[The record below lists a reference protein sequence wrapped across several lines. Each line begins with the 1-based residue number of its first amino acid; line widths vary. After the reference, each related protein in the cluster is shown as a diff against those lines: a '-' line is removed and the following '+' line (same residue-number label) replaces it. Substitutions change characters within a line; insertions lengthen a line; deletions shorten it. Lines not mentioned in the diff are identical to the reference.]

1 MTTRN
6 LSTIQVIILGVLSV
20 SRIFSVI
27 ADVDVTSSERYHV
40 MESFKPRHDFV
51 QIHDQP
57 IENPHTTMHEV
68 IIAITKLNVPSL
80 QEMII
85 ERATPGSPLYQQ
97 WFSYDEIT
105 EIVRNDEGFDS
116 VMTWLNSA
124 GVASGSLRVKE
135 ISNRRDYIHVEGSIS
150 QWEELLQTKF
160 HVFHDNSY
168 VTHIQQLQKTV
179 SDMESLKPLVY
190 HRCLSYSIPIELKD
204 HIEAIFNTVQAPLAY
219 HSSVHLLPVTS
230 DNEIEDVGKSMSLR
244 RAIAEPVA
252 GAILPTIDN
261 DTIPTP
267 LPPITSHS
275 NRRKIY
281 KTTVPY
287 LQQFYQIDSAYKGDA
302 QFNQSVFLTSTEY
315 FSQSDLLEFQTQYSL
330 TLQQAIS
337 IGGRSLGFT
346 PCPPVPTATKSCYE
360 GNLDI
365 QYIMGIAQETSSIF
379 WYVPRR
385 SGVDAFA
392 TWLVKMANSKDPPQ
406 SNSMSWGAIE
416 QVSVTGLIVT

>member
-1 MTTRN
+1 MTRRS
-6 LSTIQVIILGVLSV
+6 LFTIQVIILGVLYV
-20 SRIFSVI
+20 SQIFSVN
-27 ADVDVTSSERYHV
+27 ADVGVASSSQRYHA

-68 IIAITKLNVPSL
+68 IIAITKLNIPSL

-124 GVASGSLRVKE
+124 GVESGLLRVKE

-179 SDMESLKPLVY
+179 SDVESLKPLVY

-219 HSSVHLLPVTS
+219 HPSVHVLLES
-230 DNEIEDVGKSMSLR
+230 NDIDDEDPNQSLSLR
-244 RAIAEPVA
+244 RAIAEPIT
-252 GAILPTIDN
+252 GEISYN
-261 DTIPTP
+261 NTIPAP

-287 LQQFYQIDSAYKGDA
+287 LQQFYQIDSKLRGDP

-392 TWLVKMANSKDPPQ
+392 TWLVRMANSKDPPQ

-416 QVSVTGLIVT
+416 QVSNDKR